1 MIFIYV
7 VSTKLVDIDFSSLFP
22 SYEKRQYA
30 ASNWF
35 FYLAGVSIEN
45 GWDGYTA
52 LVLQKNKHGEN
63 YMILLNYHMQN

>member
-1 MIFIYV
+1 MKNGNMQQV
-7 VSTKLVDIDFSSLFP
+7 ID
-22 SYEKRQYA
+22 
-30 ASNWF
+30 F

-45 GWDGYTA
+45 GWDGYAA

>member
-1 MIFIYV
+1 MQQV
-7 VSTKLVDIDFSSLFP
+7 ID
-22 SYEKRQYA
+22 
-30 ASNWF
+30 F

-52 LVLQKNKHGEN
+52 LVLQKNKDGEN